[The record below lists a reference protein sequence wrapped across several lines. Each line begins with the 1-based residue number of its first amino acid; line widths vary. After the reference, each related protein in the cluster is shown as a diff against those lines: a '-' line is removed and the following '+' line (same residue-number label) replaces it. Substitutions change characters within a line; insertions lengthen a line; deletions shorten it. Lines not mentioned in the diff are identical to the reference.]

1 MKINSPHISLLA
13 NFSRVTDRNQR
24 LKKEKKER
32 GGGERKEEVN

>member
-24 LKKEKKER
+24 LKKEKKE
-32 GGGERKEEVN
+32 GEREEREEEIN